1 MAPPSNLA
9 IRKVFPDW
17 LSSCT
22 CQRGRREKILEE
34 EGNKQA
40 NKKEKDIF
48 RASKKKKKKNS
59 NNNNNNNSNSKTLH
73 LQSLYLISIFRNE
86 IAGLLQIVATLRTK
100 CCLQYCRNL
109 LKRLAMTWRALIN
122 EANFLKRDWGV
133 GCLSHLVASC
143 MRGCGFVYVTV
154 LTENALE
161 CSRKFRRK
169 NKPKILCNVLPK
181 KKGHTM
187 MAFIQ
192 SMSSV
197 WSPLN
202 KFSPVEFIKD
212 FGHGPCSQTTYLGS
226 EITKTHLPKMLGK
239 LLKVKF

>member
-1 MAPPSNLA
+1 MELPNCCKLYLHREQSVVCSIAESVETSGYDLETFNL
-9 IRKVFPDW
+9 
-17 LSSCT
+17 
-22 CQRGRREKILEE
+22 
-34 EGNKQA
+34 
-40 NKKEKDIF
+40 KKEIGGGGGG
-48 RASKKKKKKNS
+48 R
-59 NNNNNNNSNSKTLH
+59 
-73 LQSLYLISIFRNE
+73 
-86 IAGLLQIVATLRTK
+86 G
-100 CCLQYCRNL
+100 
-109 LKRLAMTWRALIN
+109 
-122 EANFLKRDWGV
+122 
-133 GCLSHLVASC
+133 GCLSHLVACC

-226 EITKTHLPKMLGK
+226 EITKTQLPKMLEKNVKSKILKISKSAFHKSK
-239 LLKVKF
+239 LAGGRMDSF

>member
-1 MAPPSNLA
+1 MC
-9 IRKVFPDW
+9 V
-17 LSSCT
+17 CV
-22 CQRGRREKILEE
+22 CVG
-34 EGNKQA
+34 G
-40 NKKEKDIF
+40 
-48 RASKKKKKKNS
+48 
-59 NNNNNNNSNSKTLH
+59 
-73 LQSLYLISIFRNE
+73 
-86 IAGLLQIVATLRTK
+86 G
-100 CCLQYCRNL
+100 
-109 LKRLAMTWRALIN
+109 
-122 EANFLKRDWGV
+122 GGGGGG
-133 GCLSHLVASC
+133 GCLSHLVACC

-154 LTENALE
+154 LTENAFE
-161 CSRKFRRK
+161 CSRKFRLK

-212 FGHGPCSQTTYLGS
+212 FGYGPCLQTTYLGS
-226 EITKTHLPKMLGK
+226 EITKTQLSKMLGK

>member
-1 MAPPSNLA
+1 MELPNCCKLYVHREQSVACSIAESVETSGYDLETFNL
-9 IRKVFPDW
+9 
-17 LSSCT
+17 
-22 CQRGRREKILEE
+22 
-34 EGNKQA
+34 
-40 NKKEKDIF
+40 KKEI
-48 RASKKKKKKNS
+48 
-59 NNNNNNNSNSKTLH
+59 
-73 LQSLYLISIFRNE
+73 
-86 IAGLLQIVATLRTK
+86 
-100 CCLQYCRNL
+100 
-109 LKRLAMTWRALIN
+109 
-122 EANFLKRDWGV
+122 GV
-133 GCLSHLVASC
+133 CVCVWCLSHLVACC

-169 NKPKILCNVLPK
+169 NKPKILCNVLPE
-181 KKGHTM
+181 KKGHMM

-212 FGHGPCSQTTYLGS
+212 FGHGPCSQTTSLGS

>member
-1 MAPPSNLA
+1 MYIEN
-9 IRKVFPDW
+9 KVLP
-17 LSSCT
+17 
-22 CQRGRREKILEE
+22 
-34 EGNKQA
+34 A
-40 NKKEKDIF
+40 V
-48 RASKKKKKKNS
+48 
-59 NNNNNNNSNSKTLH
+59 
-73 LQSLYLISIFRNE
+73 LQK
-86 IAGLLQIVATLRTK
+86 V
-100 CCLQYCRNL
+100 
-109 LKRLAMTWRALIN
+109 LKRLAMTWRPL
-122 EANFLKRDWGV
+122 LKKKRLG
-133 GCLSHLVASC
+133 GLSHLVACC

-169 NKPKILCNVLPK
+169 NKTKILCNVLPK

-212 FGHGPCSQTTYLGS
+212 FGHGPCSQTTSLGS

>member
-1 MAPPSNLA
+1 MA
-9 IRKVFPDW
+9 
-17 LSSCT
+17 
-22 CQRGRREKILEE
+22 
-34 EGNKQA
+34 EGKKYWKKKETNKQT
-40 NKKEKDIF
+40 KRKRI
-48 RASKKKKKKNS
+48 SSGLVKKKKNS

-133 GCLSHLVASC
+133 GGGGGCLSHLVACC

-161 CSRKFRRK
+161 CS
-169 NKPKILCNVLPK
+169 
-181 KKGHTM
+181 
-187 MAFIQ
+187 
-192 SMSSV
+192 
-197 WSPLN
+197 
-202 KFSPVEFIKD
+202 
-212 FGHGPCSQTTYLGS
+212 
-226 EITKTHLPKMLGK
+226 
-239 LLKVKF
+239 

>member
-1 MAPPSNLA
+1 MC
-9 IRKVFPDW
+9 VCVCVCVW
-17 LSSCT
+17 
-22 CQRGRREKILEE
+22 G
-34 EGNKQA
+34 G
-40 NKKEKDIF
+40 
-48 RASKKKKKKNS
+48 
-59 NNNNNNNSNSKTLH
+59 
-73 LQSLYLISIFRNE
+73 
-86 IAGLLQIVATLRTK
+86 G
-100 CCLQYCRNL
+100 
-109 LKRLAMTWRALIN
+109 
-122 EANFLKRDWGV
+122 GV
-133 GCLSHLVASC
+133 GCLSHLVACC

-154 LTENALE
+154 LTENALD

-169 NKPKILCNVLPK
+169 NKPKMLCNVLPK

-226 EITKTHLPKMLGK
+226 EITKTHLPKMLENC
-239 LLKVKF
+239 

>member
-1 MAPPSNLA
+1 MA
-9 IRKVFPDW
+9 
-17 LSSCT
+17 
-22 CQRGRREKILEE
+22 
-34 EGNKQA
+34 EGKKYWKKKETNKQT
-40 NKKEKDIF
+40 NRKKDIF
-48 RASKKKKKKNS
+48 RASKKNIYIIIIIVIVKRYICKVYILYRSSGMELPNCCKLYVHREQSVACSIAESVETSGYDLETFNLKK
-59 NNNNNNNSNSKTLH
+59 
-73 LQSLYLISIFRNE
+73 E
-86 IAGLLQIVATLRTK
+86 I
-100 CCLQYCRNL
+100 
-109 LKRLAMTWRALIN
+109 
-122 EANFLKRDWGV
+122 GV
-133 GCLSHLVASC
+133 CVCVCVCVGGCLSHLVACC
-143 MRGCGFVYVTV
+143 MRGCGFVYATV

-226 EITKTHLPKMLGK
+226 EITKTQLPKMLGK

>member
-1 MAPPSNLA
+1 MELPNCCKLYVHREQSVACSIAESVETSGYDLETFNL
-9 IRKVFPDW
+9 
-17 LSSCT
+17 
-22 CQRGRREKILEE
+22 
-34 EGNKQA
+34 
-40 NKKEKDIF
+40 KKEIGVCVWGGGGG
-48 RASKKKKKKNS
+48 R
-59 NNNNNNNSNSKTLH
+59 
-73 LQSLYLISIFRNE
+73 
-86 IAGLLQIVATLRTK
+86 G
-100 CCLQYCRNL
+100 
-109 LKRLAMTWRALIN
+109 
-122 EANFLKRDWGV
+122 WGV
-133 GCLSHLVASC
+133 GCLSHLVACC

-181 KKGHTM
+181 KKGHMM

-192 SMSSV
+192 SMRSV